1 MISLGNI
8 RASSAPWLLIPAA
21 LYMSSYVG
29 GDNFWGDHNYGP
41 ASGEFAAWGITVITP
56 AVAGSAAWEAGR
68 QKVLGGIRETSA
80 RNVVQQWLWA
90 IRPVMALHLT
100 LVAAAIALAK
110 LTVGVWPAGAG
121 LLAVA
126 HLLVLPCGWMIIGW
140 VVGLFCPRAVA
151 APAVAVGTW
160 AWLAVPPSIS
170 SPSWRHLT
178 GFETE
183 GSTLTDT
190 LDPLVYF
197 IPWLVTAGF
206 AGALLLMAGAR
217 RRPWLVAASAAL
229 VVGTLLGGRSLV
241 ADWGFS
247 PLTKARLGH
256 TVCIG
261 REPAVC
267 VPEEYETDA
276 AKIRLQALPAL
287 KALGGSGVPFPMAL
301 RLASADLPA
310 EPGTWP
316 LYWSPDT
323 SLEQL
328 DIDLARSAVTGT
340 AALHG
345 VRDCRQPSIAA
356 TWALLKVG
364 VNEKKVQESTTPQ
377 EWAQLL
383 RIRELSAKQQAK
395 WFTSTV
401 QDQTHC
407 VAGIT

>member
-1 MISLGNI
+1 
-8 RASSAPWLLIPAA
+8 
-21 LYMSSYVG
+21 MSSYLG
-29 GDNFWGDHNYGP
+29 GDNFWGVHDYGP
-41 ASGEFAAWGITVITP
+41 ASGELAAWGITVITP

-68 QKVLGGIRETSA
+68 QKLLGDIRETSA
-80 RNVVQQWLWA
+80 RSVVRQWLWA
-90 IRPVMALHLT
+90 IRPVIALHLS
-100 LVAAAIALAK
+100 LVAAAIVLAR
-110 LTVGVWPAGAG
+110 LTVGVWPSGAG

-126 HLLVLPCGWMIIGW
+126 HLLILPCGWMIIGW
-140 VVGLFCPRAVA
+140 VVGLLCPRAVA
-151 APAVAVGTW
+151 APAVAVGSW
-160 AWLAVPPSIS
+160 AWLAVPPSMS
-170 SPSWRHLT
+170 SPSWRHLG
-178 GFETE
+178 GFVIE

-206 AGALLLMAGAR
+206 AGALIFLAGAR
-217 RRPWLVAASAAL
+217 RRPWLVAAGAAL

-247 PLTKARLGH
+247 PPTEARLGH

-261 REPAVC
+261 RAPAVC
-267 VPEEYETDA
+267 LPEEYENDA
-276 AKIRLQALPAL
+276 AKIRLQSLPAL
-287 KALGGSGVPFPMAL
+287 KALGGSGVPFPRTL

-316 LYWSPDT
+316 LDWSPDT
-323 SLEQL
+323 SPAQL
-328 DIDLARSAVTGT
+328 RIDLARSAVTGT

-345 VRDCRQPSIAA
+345 VHDCRQPSIAA
-356 TWALLKVG
+356 TWALLRVG
-364 VNEKKVQESTTPQ
+364 VNEKQVQESASPQ

-383 RIRELSAKQQAK
+383 RIRELPAEQQAK

-407 VAGIT
+407 VAGLT